1 MPAAVCQAAV
11 ECIGARVEFVA
22 AGCMLEREGERAR
35 ANERESVCVCA
46 CAHARMHART
56 CLRERQRQRQRERER
71 ENPCACIDLNSKLKT
86 QAMEARRHAQ
96 ALERRGAL
104 HARHL
109 MLRVLGTLLPPVP

>member
-1 MPAAVCQAAV
+1 MPAAVSQAAV
-11 ECIGARVEFVA
+11 ECMGARVEFVA

-35 ANERESVCVCA
+35 ANERESVCVRA
-46 CAHARMHART
+46 CVHART
-56 CLRERQRQRQRERER
+56 YSRERQRQRQRERER